1 MKTIVTINNS
11 IRAKITDK
19 CGLSCGFCHNEG
31 TLVRRA
37 DSNRV
42 SIFSKRNHCRLYPG
56 EMSVD
61 DNFLSLFKQ
70 AKYRLD
76 VEDVHLTGGEPS
88 LNMHVEDIIASLKGL
103 GLTVKMTSNGETG
116 GDRIKDIIDAG
127 IDGINFSILGL
138 TAEDFQRTQNNYHLD
153 KSFYENKIRRMYEA
167 IDLAIKE
174 GIYVAAN
181 IVVSDFLS
189 INKAIELINYYK
201 NSLQIEI
208 QPDLSNIKESESAIE
223 ELLVRVGATPIER
236 KIIAGV
242 SDERITYEVKNGV
255 KIVNK
260 KIRRII
266 LDNAC
271 SGCPY
276 SETDCVEGFSG
287 PRVYIDAEN
296 NYYIGFCIMRM
307 ERTAPYDSFFSSQLC
322 DEILSLYYNDYNNL
336 IGKFCLV
343 SFSKY

>member
-19 CGLSCGFCHNEG
+19 CGLSCRFCHNEG
-31 TLVRRA
+31 ALIRRA

-42 SIFSKRNHCRLYPG
+42 SIFSKKNHCRLYPG

-70 AKYRLD
+70 AMYRLD
-76 VEDVHLTGGEPS
+76 IEEVYLTGGEPS
-88 LNMHVEDIIASLKGL
+88 LNMHAEDIIATLKGL
-103 GLTVKMTSNGETG
+103 GLTVKMASNGETG
-116 GDRIKDIIDAG
+116 GDRIKDIINAG
-127 IDGINFSILGL
+127 IGGINFNILGL
-138 TAEDFQRTQNNYHLD
+138 TGEDFRRTQNNCHLD
-153 KSFYENKIRRMYEA
+153 KAFCENKIRRMYEA
-167 IDLAIKE
+167 IDLSIRE
-174 GIYVAAN
+174 GIDVAAN
-181 IVVSDFLS
+181 MVVSDFLS
-189 INKAIELINYYK
+189 IDKAIRLINYYK

-223 ELLVRVGATPIER
+223 ELLVRIGATPIER

-242 SDERITYEVKNGV
+242 SDERITYEAKNGV

-343 SFSKY
+343 SFSKQ

>member
-1 MKTIVTINNS
+1 M
-11 IRAKITDK
+11 
-19 CGLSCGFCHNEG
+19 
-31 TLVRRA
+31 
-37 DSNRV
+37 
-42 SIFSKRNHCRLYPG
+42 
-56 EMSVD
+56 
-61 DNFLSLFKQ
+61 
-70 AKYRLD
+70 
-76 VEDVHLTGGEPS
+76 
-88 LNMHVEDIIASLKGL
+88 
-103 GLTVKMTSNGETG
+103 
-116 GDRIKDIIDAG
+116 
-127 IDGINFSILGL
+127 
-138 TAEDFQRTQNNYHLD
+138 D
-153 KSFYENKIRRMYEA
+153 KSFFENKIQHIHEA
-167 IDLAIKE
+167 IDLSIKE
-174 GIYVAAN
+174 GVCVVAN
-181 IVVSDFLS
+181 MVVSDFSS
-189 INKAIELINYYK
+189 IDKAIDLINYYK

-223 ELLVRVGATPIER
+223 KLLVRIGATPIER

-242 SDERITYEVKNGV
+242 SDERITYEAKSGV

-343 SFSKY
+343 SFSKH